1 MNNRFPVTLLL
12 LVITTLSF
20 GQSMNDFVNRGLEQN
35 DISKRLPKL
44 DSLIAIAKNNSP
56 RLKFFDADYEYWD
69 GQVVLA
75 KRAWLRNINLDAGYG
90 YGIFDNLSNQ
100 QIAGDPGSQ
109 TLFSTEQSRYTLGA
123 SIKLPLSTIFNR
135 GREVKNAKAEAK
147 KSKYQK
153 EFAMW
158 ELEQL
163 IVKQYNDLIKA
174 HRLLFI
180 SNSIVETYKVQS
192 VRAEKDF
199 TNGAI
204 NVTEYTRLQQ
214 MLNQAISSFESQRA
228 EFLISLKALEGTVGI
243 EIQL

>member
-1 MNNRFPVTLLL
+1 MGKGLGAGIAIFLIVN
-12 LVITTLSF
+12 LSF
-20 GQSMNDFVNRGLEQN
+20 GQSINDFVERGLEQN

-44 DSLIAIAKNNSP
+44 DSLITIAKKNSP

-75 KRAWLRNINLDAGYG
+75 KRSWFRNINLDAGYA

-109 TLFSTEQSRYTLGA
+109 TLFSTEQSRYT
-123 SIKLPLSTIFNR
+123 PLSTILNR
-135 GREVKNAKAEAK
+135 KREVRNARAEAD

-153 EFAMW
+153 EYAVW

-199 TNGAI
+199 LNGAI

-214 MLNQAISSFESQRA
+214 MLNQAA
-228 EFLISLKALEGTVGI
+228 EFLIGLKALEGTVGI
-243 EIQL
+243 EIKFDNEV